1 MGEIPQGCRNQ
12 SLGGWDS
19 LQERPH
25 QRKQAASGLPP
36 VLWLQLLCKRTQ
48 TSASARETLTVHT
61 KLQVFA
67 AVWTLLLSPLHNTS
81 PSHETHWFHHSPEE
95 EVGCSA
101 LEVDVASRNG
111 CIWIWEGQWKL
122 LLISLFREQKTC
134 RHRSLVQGI
143 TKCNWKIRC
152 WPFTPVT
159 GGAFFQHSLELAG
172 AAVWLKWTRWED
184 FSDTEITWEQG
195 PSIYVLIMLTYVEC
209 LIQKFIDFNKACKP
223 WWKNVLS
230 TKMCLSLSWTMTVHL
245 PPNYLQHSGFL

>member
-1 MGEIPQGCRNQ
+1 MTKFLQQFGPCCCHLSTAPPQAM
-12 SLGGWDS
+12 
-19 LQERPH
+19 RPTGSTTVLKRRQDAVPWRWTWH
-25 QRKQAASGLPP
+25 LEMAASESG
-36 VLWLQLLCKRTQ
+36 KGN
-48 TSASARETLTVHT
+48 E
-61 KLQVFA
+61 
-67 AVWTLLLSPLHNTS
+67 
-81 PSHETHWFHHSPEE
+81 
-95 EVGCSA
+95 
-101 LEVDVASRNG
+101 
-111 CIWIWEGQWKL
+111 KL
-122 LLISLFREQKTC
+122 LLILLFREQKTC

-143 TKCNWKIRC
+143 TKCSWKIRC
-152 WPFTPVT
+152 WLFTPVT

-172 AAVWLKWTRWED
+172 AAGWLKWTRWED